1 MIIFK
6 KVEDIQN
13 YISKQKSNDKTIGFA
28 PTMGALHAGHMSL
41 IEFGKIESDILVA
54 SIFVNPTQF
63 NDKSDF
69 EKYPITIDADIEL
82 LEKNHCDVLF
92 LPNVSE
98 MYPDGM
104 ELKEHYNLGPV
115 ENLLEGAFRPGHFQG
130 VCQVVERLLR
140 IVTPHKLFMGQKDF
154 QQVMVLRKMIELKK
168 IDTNLI
174 MLPIK
179 RSDDGLALSSR
190 NARLDKTNLNHALTI
205 IQVLEK
211 IKSSISKTSFE
222 TLKNEAEETLL
233 KNGFEKIDYIE
244 LALQN
249 DLTPLSNWNNEKPSI
264 VLIAAWIGG
273 VRLIDNILID

>member
-6 KVEDIQN
+6 KVADIQN
-13 YISKQKSNDKTIGFA
+13 YISIQKEKGKSVGFV
-28 PTMGALHAGHMSL
+28 PTMGALHEGHISL
-41 IEFGKIESDILVA
+41 IEFGKTQSDFLIC

-63 NDKSDF
+63 NDKNDF

-92 LPNVSE
+92 LPSVAE

-104 ELKEHYNLGPV
+104 ELKTHYDLGNI

-140 IVTPHKLFMGQKDF
+140 IVLPDKLFMGQKDY
-154 QQVMVLRKMIELKK
+154 QQVMVLKKMIQLQNL
-168 IDTNLI
+168 DTELI

-179 RSDDGLALSSR
+179 RSQAGLALSSR
-190 NARLDKTNLNHALTI
+190 NARLNQENLDHALTI
-205 IQVLEK
+205 IRVLEK
-211 IKSSISKTSFE
+211 IKSNISKNTFE
-222 TLKNEAEETLL
+222 TLKKDAEDTLL
-233 KNGFEKIDYIE
+233 NNGFEKIDYIE
-244 LALQN
+244 LAQQEDLQSLPIWIK
-249 DLTPLSNWNNEKPSI
+249 DTPSI
-264 VLIAAWIGG
+264 ILIAAWIEG